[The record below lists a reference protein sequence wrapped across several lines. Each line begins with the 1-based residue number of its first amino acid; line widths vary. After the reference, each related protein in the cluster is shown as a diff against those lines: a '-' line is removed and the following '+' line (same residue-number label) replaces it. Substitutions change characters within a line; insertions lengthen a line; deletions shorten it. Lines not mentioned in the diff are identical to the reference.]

1 MFISYEFILFLLVLF
16 TVYYVIPKRF
26 QWILLLIANFLFYY
40 SAGAFYPLFILATSV
55 TVWFAGVCIDRQ
67 ERQWQSYQAE
77 IKAGKIEKPSRDEK
91 KAVKAKICGK
101 KKRIMLVCLLF
112 NLGILAVL
120 KYTNFVIDNVNTVL
134 DAAGRTELPY
144 ADLILPLGIAFY
156 TFQAVAY
163 LLDVYWGKCS
173 AQKNLPRFILFVSF
187 FPQLIQGPISRYG
200 DLSQTLYAKHSFDG
214 KQVRFGLERILWG
227 YFKKLV
233 IADRLSGAISMLMGD
248 PEYYTGAYVL
258 IGMLFYAAQL
268 YADFTGGIDITIGIA
283 QFFGIHVEENFI
295 RPFFSKNI
303 AEYWR
308 RWHITMGTWFRDY
321 VFYPMSISKPLKKLT
336 STTKKHFG
344 MAGARRVAVYISTMV
359 TWFAT
364 GIWHGAAWHFVAWGL
379 VNGVII
385 LISEECTPL
394 YNKFHHR
401 FPKLGNSWGYRA
413 FQVIR
418 TFLMMCCIRLF
429 DTYASVR
436 GAIRQF
442 IHMFTQFDLSK
453 VTGKELLD
461 LGLSVQD
468 YCIVAFG
475 VVAMFTVSMCG
486 RNGSVR
492 EKISQKPYV
501 IRYGLFVLLFFAVL
515 LLGSYGVGFEAQQF
529 IYNQF

>member
-1 MFISYEFILFLLVLF
+1 M
-16 TVYYVIPKRF
+16 R
-26 QWILLLIANFLFYY
+26 
-40 SAGAFYPLFILATSV
+40 
-55 TVWFAGVCIDRQ
+55 
-67 ERQWQSYQAE
+67 
-77 IKAGKIEKPSRDEK
+77 
-91 KAVKAKICGK
+91 
-101 KKRIMLVCLLF
+101 
-112 NLGILAVL
+112 
-120 KYTNFVIDNVNTVL
+120 
-134 DAAGRTELPY
+134 
-144 ADLILPLGIAFY
+144 
-156 TFQAVAY
+156 
-163 LLDVYWGKCS
+163 
-173 AQKNLPRFILFVSF
+173 
-187 FPQLIQGPISRYG
+187 
-200 DLSQTLYAKHSFDG
+200 
-214 KQVRFGLERILWG
+214 
-227 YFKKLV
+227 
-233 IADRLSGAISMLMGD
+233 
-248 PEYYTGAYVL
+248 
-258 IGMLFYAAQL
+258 
-268 YADFTGGIDITIGIA
+268 
-283 QFFGIHVEENFI
+283 
-295 RPFFSKNI
+295 
-303 AEYWR
+303 
-308 RWHITMGTWFRDY
+308 
-321 VFYPMSISKPLKKLT
+321 
-336 STTKKHFG
+336 
-344 MAGARRVAVYISTMV
+344 
-359 TWFAT
+359 
-364 GIWHGAAWHFVAWGL
+364 AWHFVAWGL

>member
-1 MFISYEFILFLLVLF
+1 M
-16 TVYYVIPKRF
+16 
-26 QWILLLIANFLFYY
+26 
-40 SAGAFYPLFILATSV
+40 
-55 TVWFAGVCIDRQ
+55 
-67 ERQWQSYQAE
+67 
-77 IKAGKIEKPSRDEK
+77 
-91 KAVKAKICGK
+91 
-101 KKRIMLVCLLF
+101 
-112 NLGILAVL
+112 
-120 KYTNFVIDNVNTVL
+120 
-134 DAAGRTELPY
+134 
-144 ADLILPLGIAFY
+144 
-156 TFQAVAY
+156 
-163 LLDVYWGKCS
+163 
-173 AQKNLPRFILFVSF
+173 
-187 FPQLIQGPISRYG
+187 
-200 DLSQTLYAKHSFDG
+200 
-214 KQVRFGLERILWG
+214 
-227 YFKKLV
+227 

-336 STTKKHFG
+336 TTTKKHFG

>member
-16 TVYYVIPKRF
+16 AVYYVIPKRF

-67 ERQWQSYQAE
+67 EGQWQSYQAE

-91 KAVKAKICGK
+91 KAVKAKIGGK

-144 ADLILPLGIAFY
+144 ADLILPLGISFY

-248 PEYYTGAYVL
+248 PEYYTGAYKTEWEFLRDVL
-258 IGMLFYAAQL
+258 MKNGVPREAILREDQATFTYENAIYSRQVTDREHLNIQKAILCCKACHARRALMYYKMLYPDT
-268 YADFTGGIDITIGIA
+268 DFFVCSCCVDSVDKSNWSETNEGIDEVMGEMTRIIK
-283 QFFGIHVEENFI
+283 QFSV
-295 RPFFSKNI
+295 
-303 AEYWR
+303 
-308 RWHITMGTWFRDY
+308 M
-321 VFYPMSISKPLKKLT
+321 LKK
-336 STTKKHFG
+336 
-344 MAGARRVAVYISTMV
+344 
-359 TWFAT
+359 
-364 GIWHGAAWHFVAWGL
+364 
-379 VNGVII
+379 N
-385 LISEECTPL
+385 
-394 YNKFHHR
+394 
-401 FPKLGNSWGYRA
+401 
-413 FQVIR
+413 
-418 TFLMMCCIRLF
+418 
-429 DTYASVR
+429 
-436 GAIRQF
+436 
-442 IHMFTQFDLSK
+442 
-453 VTGKELLD
+453 
-461 LGLSVQD
+461 
-468 YCIVAFG
+468 
-475 VVAMFTVSMCG
+475 
-486 RNGSVR
+486 
-492 EKISQKPYV
+492 
-501 IRYGLFVLLFFAVL
+501 
-515 LLGSYGVGFEAQQF
+515 
-529 IYNQF
+529 